1 MIYLYYK
8 KVENNIYKKHIKF
21 FNNTDGGSE
30 NEQATTAQTKS
41 SAT

>member
-1 MIYLYYK
+1 MVYLYYK

-21 FNNTDGGSE
+21 FNNTDGGSG
-30 NEQATTAQTKS
+30 NEQATAQTKS